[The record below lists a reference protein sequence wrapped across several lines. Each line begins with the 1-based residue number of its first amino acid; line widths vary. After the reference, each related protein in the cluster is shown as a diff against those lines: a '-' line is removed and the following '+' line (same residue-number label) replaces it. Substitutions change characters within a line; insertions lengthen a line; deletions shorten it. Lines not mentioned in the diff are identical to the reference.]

1 MNIMKRIV
9 LAGSLMAVSVSTF
22 ALTLQEAGVENP
34 SAKEIML
41 KDVPP
46 ESRLYAIDPSSC
58 NLSDKESVKKL
69 AEKGQKI
76 FNEVSKGNCVA
87 CHCAAGTKG
96 CGNVGPSLVGYKNG
110 LFKAPDYRGNP
121 KTIDWL
127 YQKIADGRVL
137 LPKELENIPY
147 YQIMTVQVTT
157 GQLTAQEV
165 CELTAFLLTQE

>member
-1 MNIMKRIV
+1 MKKIKKIA
-9 LAGSLMAVSVSTF
+9 LAGGFMIASVSAF
-22 ALTLQEAGVENP
+22 ALTLQEAGIESP
-34 SAKEIML
+34 PAKEIML

-46 ESRLYAIDPSSC
+46 GPRTYTIDSSSC
-58 NLSDKESVKKL
+58 NLSDSESIKKL

-76 FNEVSKGNCVA
+76 FNETSKGNCVA
-87 CHCAAGTKG
+87 CHCVAGAKG
-96 CGNVGPSLVGYKNG
+96 CGNIGPSLVGYKNG

-121 KTIDWL
+121 KSVEWL

-137 LPKELENIPY
+137 LPKELENVPY
-147 YQIMTVQVTT
+147 YRIMTVQLTT

>member
-1 MNIMKRIV
+1 MNVLKKVI
-9 LAGSLMAVSVSTF
+9 LAGGLVVASVSAF
-22 ALTLQEAGVENP
+22 ALTFQEAGIENP
-34 SAKEIML
+34 PAKDIML

-46 ESRLYAIDPSSC
+46 EPRLYAIDPSSC
-58 NLSDKESVKKL
+58 NLSDKESIKKL

-87 CHCAAGTKG
+87 CHCATGTKG

-137 LPKELENIPY
+137 LPKELENVPY